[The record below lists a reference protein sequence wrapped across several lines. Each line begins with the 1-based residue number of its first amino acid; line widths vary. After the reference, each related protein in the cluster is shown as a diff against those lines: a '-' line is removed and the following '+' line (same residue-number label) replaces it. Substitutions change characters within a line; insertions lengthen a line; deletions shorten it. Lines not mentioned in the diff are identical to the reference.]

1 MFWCNLRDSRFLTVK
16 FPSFKETRRRQ
27 QAEAAERRLHER
39 ESHGIK
45 DPEALKRKQR
55 RQEELEKQSATAS
68 SSDTGLRV
76 RPFNSQSIFEFI

>member
-1 MFWCNLRDSRFLTVK
+1 MFWCNLNDLKVFNGQV
-16 FPSFKETRRRQ
+16 PSFKETRRRQ

-39 ESHGIK
+39 EGHGIK

-76 RPFNSQSIFEFI
+76 RPFNSQNIFEFI